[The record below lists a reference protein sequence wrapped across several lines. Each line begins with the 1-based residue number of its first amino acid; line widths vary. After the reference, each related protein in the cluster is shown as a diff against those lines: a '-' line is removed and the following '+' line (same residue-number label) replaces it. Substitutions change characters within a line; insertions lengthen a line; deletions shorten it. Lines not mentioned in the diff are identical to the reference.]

1 LSSASLE
8 AILSAIPGYVCGEMR
23 NSLQNATLC
32 LGVRFSPG
40 AEQASDRWLS
50 SRRRIETE
58 EAALAKPLG
67 LDTHPTALLDQRFR
81 KLALKVKHKPG

>member
-1 LSSASLE
+1 MWTLEKPCGPGRVCFSL
-8 AILSAIPGYVCGEMR
+8 
-23 NSLQNATLC
+23 
-32 LGVRFSPG
+32 G

-67 LDTHPTALLDQRFR
+67 LDTPLRGYSTSAFKQIRPQTEMLP
-81 KLALKVKHKPG
+81 PGTQA